1 MYLTRNRK
9 RVLEME
15 QKLELELEM
24 ESVIDEIIDEIK
36 EEIKD
41 EIIDEIIEE
50 IKDEIIEEIIDEI
63 KEEIKDDNIY
73 CLICW
78 EPEDKLTNPIT
89 KMQTIYLYN
98 YTCECDCNFHPNCFL
113 EWASKTHTCP
123 ICRKSLTV
131 NMDIYYQLTLGNHY
145 KLKLFCKKIKDCIV
159 TVIYFQLRYL
169 SLMWITYV
177 SFWVLYTIY
186 HSIQ

>member
-9 RVLEME
+9 RLLA
-15 QKLELELEM
+15 KGP
-24 ESVIDEIIDEIK
+24 VIDEIIDEIK
-36 EEIKD
+36 D
-41 EIIDEIIEE
+41 EII
-50 IKDEIIEEIIDEI
+50 
-63 KEEIKDDNIY
+63 DDNIY

-123 ICRKSLTV
+123 ICRNSLTI
-131 NMDIYYQLTLGNHY
+131 NMDIYYQLTLGDNY